1 VFYFNWLDGM
11 GWSGPQPGSAPLQNA
26 YDDDFRWS
34 EAMQQVMKGVRVLEV
49 AQYTF
54 VPSAGAVLADWG
66 ADVIKVEHPV
76 TGDGQRGLL
85 QVGGQ
90 DNAGPINV
98 LMEHS
103 NRGKRSI
110 GIDISKPEGL
120 DLLYQVARG
129 SDVFLTSFLPGSRQ
143 RLKIDVDHL
152 RAVNPKIIY
161 ARGSAH
167 GEKGPESHRG
177 GYDSTD
183 YWARSGSGMGGRGP
197 GDAPAMPPGPAYGDS
212 LGGMTIA
219 GGVAAALFARE
230 RTGEP
235 SLVDI
240 SLLGTGMWAMGAA
253 LTAAMLPS
261 SGEATPASAKFMNPL
276 VGIYRARDGG
286 SLMLT
291 MLQGHHFWADTCQ
304 HLGRPELAD
313 DPRFATPEAFSDNA
327 DAAREVLAEI
337 FASAPLEAWRTRLA
351 AMKGQWGP
359 FQTVSQLPGDPQVK
373 ANGHIVKIDAGDG
386 SSFQVVANPV
396 QFDETPPELSRGP
409 EHAQHTEELLLE
421 CGLEWETIAELKQKG
436 AIN

>member
-1 VFYFNWLDGM
+1 MRD
-11 GWSGPQPGSAPLQNA
+11 
-26 YDDDFRWS
+26 
-34 EAMQQVMKGVRVLEV
+34 VMKGIRVLEV

-90 DNAGPINV
+90 SNVGQINF

-110 GIDISKPEGL
+110 GIDIRQPDGL
-120 DLLYQVARG
+120 ELLYSIART
-129 SDVFLTSFLPGSRQ
+129 SDVFLTSFLPGSRE
-143 RLKIDVDHL
+143 RLKIGVEHL
-152 RAVNPKIIY
+152 RAVNPKLIY

-183 YWARSGSGMGGRGP
+183 YWARSGSGMGGRGI
-197 GDAPAMPPGPAYGDS
+197 GEAPAMPPGPAYGDS

-219 GGVAAALFARE
+219 GGIAAALFARE

-235 SLVDI
+235 SIVDI
-240 SLLGTGMWAMGAA
+240 SLLGTGLWAMGAA
-253 LTAAMLPS
+253 LTAAMLKPTEK
-261 SGEATPASAKFMNPL
+261 GNAATPAGAAFMNPL
-276 VGIYRARDGG
+276 VGLYRAQDGG

-291 MLQGHHFWADTCQ
+291 MLQGHHYWADTVQ
-304 HLGRPELAD
+304 HLGRPELAR
-313 DPRFATPEAFSDNA
+313 DPRFATPAAFNENSA
-327 DAAREVLAEI
+327 AAREVLQEI
-337 FASAPLEAWRTRLA
+337 FATAPLEEWRRRLA
-351 AMKGQWGP
+351 TMQGQWGP
-359 FQTVSQLPGDPQVK
+359 FQTVSQIPSDPQVV
-373 ANGHIVKIDAGDG
+373 ANGHVIDIDAGDG
-386 SSFQVVANPV
+386 SSFQVIANPV
-396 QFDETPPELSRGP
+396 QFDETPPTLRKGP
-409 EHAQHTEELLLE
+409 EHAQDTEAFLLE
-421 CGLEWETIAELKQKG
+421 LGLDWERIEALKAKG